1 MSNFLERLQI
11 EREELKIKVEKLN
24 DFIENNPSFDDVSEM
39 QRVLLVTQLNC
50 MAMYLYTLEERIYDL
65 NK

>member
-1 MSNFLERLQI
+1 MSTFLERLQ
-11 EREELKIKVEKLN
+11 EEEKELSIKVEKLN
-24 DFIENNPSFDDVSEM
+24 DFIDNNPAFETVGEM

-50 MAMYLYTLEERIYDL
+50 MKLYLYTLHERIYDL